1 MMKKGCHIGRY
12 IGRRIRHYIRRKNS
26 LVLLLAILLV
36 PVLQAQDISVTR
48 FYLNETD
55 LTANTRGTT
64 VLDQN
69 GDKCALIRIQ
79 TTQKG
84 FSFDVG
90 SAGVQKVEDHHVG
103 EIWVYVPFGVRHISI
118 RHPQLGSLVNYSF
131 PINIQKARTYIMEI
145 TSNKVFVN
153 NYDDTRKQKLQIRVT
168 LPKSSFTLN
177 GMYVPLDENGEAEQV
192 LSFGTYTYK
201 VEAERYYPKEGQVTI
216 NDPNNAQL
224 LLVDDLSPLMGQLS
238 VHADPYNAEVLVDG
252 KLISSTT
259 SNTPPHSLQVGEH
272 QVLVRCEG
280 YKPEERVV
288 EITQDKTTDIAVKLS
303 QITRFNFS
311 SQPQGAL
318 LSIDGEELQATPC
331 SRIMKTGTYLL
342 QARKAGYKEYRQTH
356 HLSSSQPDVHIV
368 MDKIYNYKYELY
380 AEAAVR
386 TGAFTA
392 IGGSLG
398 GYISQV
404 NVELSAYY
412 GLGKNETIYWN
423 GVGTDY
429 AVYPYECVYYPQT
442 SLGIKLG
449 YGISL
454 GTRFRLCPQLGLG
467 VLALHEGGSYVVGSP
482 YMTSALLG
490 LRFSARF
497 GHIGFSLSPEYAYGL
512 AWSPGY
518 EALKAASPTINTWGQ
533 GLYVKL
539 GLMLAI

>member
-1 MMKKGCHIGRY
+1 MKKGSHIGRY

-259 SNTPPHSLQVGEH
+259 SNTPPIH
-272 QVLVRCEG
+272 
-280 YKPEERVV
+280 YK
-288 EITQDKTTDIAVKLS
+288 
-303 QITRFNFS
+303 
-311 SQPQGAL
+311 
-318 LSIDGEELQATPC
+318 
-331 SRIMKTGTYLL
+331 
-342 QARKAGYKEYRQTH
+342 
-356 HLSSSQPDVHIV
+356 
-368 MDKIYNYKYELY
+368 
-380 AEAAVR
+380 
-386 TGAFTA
+386 
-392 IGGSLG
+392 
-398 GYISQV
+398 
-404 NVELSAYY
+404 
-412 GLGKNETIYWN
+412 
-423 GVGTDY
+423 
-429 AVYPYECVYYPQT
+429 
-442 SLGIKLG
+442 
-449 YGISL
+449 
-454 GTRFRLCPQLGLG
+454 
-467 VLALHEGGSYVVGSP
+467 
-482 YMTSALLG
+482 
-490 LRFSARF
+490 
-497 GHIGFSLSPEYAYGL
+497 
-512 AWSPGY
+512 
-518 EALKAASPTINTWGQ
+518 
-533 GLYVKL
+533 
-539 GLMLAI
+539 